1 MVCAHMNH
9 VSAPGTV
16 STGMRGPTLRGTH
29 IVTHMN
35 THRCTHMTDM
45 CTHMHTDTH
54 SHTDTRVYTQ
64 AQECNSLS
72 VHFTLRAHV
81 LTQSGVLWILPP
93 PPTSSPY
100 VPCLATELSL
110 RNTDL
115 VTPHPSFSPCHGS
128 LGDDLPPQCGLQGPE
143 HLAPPTPAF
152 HTQ

>member
-35 THRCTHMTDM
+35 THRCTHIDRHVH
-45 CTHMHTDTH
+45 THAHRYTLSHRHTCVHTGTGMQLLECSLH
-54 SHTDTRVYTQ
+54 SQSPCSYT
-64 AQECNSLS
+64 EWST
-72 VHFTLRAHV
+72 VDFTP
-81 LTQSGVLWILPP
+81 S
-93 PPTSSPY
+93 PTSSPY

-152 HTQ
+152 HTH